1 MNTIHH
7 ILYSPNVA
15 FATPELRD
23 TPDIIGLKLKRRLLN
38 HAADEIA
45 GALQFRTISQADMP
59 RIWEILKNAPGRTTD
74 FSYGGLL
81 MWVDYFHYEFAI
93 VRDTLFIKGRVESD
107 ISKIAFSMPIG
118 RLPLSTCI
126 EALQKYCRREN
137 IPLILSAV
145 PEECLPE
152 FDIFDHR
159 VITPLTDWSDYLYEA
174 QNLATLSGK
183 KYGKKRN
190 HINQFL
196 STFPDYRYERLTP
209 GNCRE
214 IFNFMDSIDAEGDDT
229 PMAVTERAL
238 NRKMLSLMIADDA
251 VMQGALLRDGS
262 GKILAFTIGD
272 IKGDTLFIH
281 IEKALRE
288 APGAFEMINK
298 AFAEKM
304 LEENPNLRYINR
316 EDDSGDEGL
325 RRAKE
330 SYHPI
335 TLLRKFNI
343 QF

>member
-1 MNTIHH
+1 MNTHH

-15 FATPELRD
+15 FAAPEVHN

-45 GALQFRTISQADMP
+45 NALNFRTITHADMP
-59 RIWEILKNAPGRTTD
+59 QIWEILKNAPGRTTD

-93 VRDTLFIKGRVESD
+93 VRNTLFIKGRVESD
-107 ISKIAFSMPIG
+107 ISKVAFSMPIG
-118 RLPLSTCI
+118 QLPLPTCI
-126 EALQKYCRREN
+126 AALRKYCRRN
-137 IPLILSAV
+137 DIPLILSAV

-152 FDIFDHR
+152 FDTFDNKI
-159 VITPLTDWSDYLYEA
+159 ITPLIDWSDYLYEA

-196 STFPDYRYERLTP
+196 SAFPVYRYEKLTP
-209 GNCRE
+209 ENCHE
-214 IFNFMDSIDAEGDDT
+214 IFDFMDIIDAQGDDT
-229 PMAVTERAL
+229 PMAITERVL
-238 NRKMLSLMIADDA
+238 NRKMLSLMIAGDE
-251 VMQGALLRDGS
+251 VMQGALLRDAE

-272 IKGDTLFIH
+272 IKEDTLFIH

-298 AFAEKM
+298 AFAEMM
-304 LEENPNLRYINR
+304 LEENPQLRYINR

-330 SYHPI
+330 SYHPT
-335 TLLRKFNI
+335 TLLQKFNI
-343 QF
+343 QL